1 MESGREER
9 RANLLPEKDDA
20 VGSETKDIQASITD
34 QAKVGRGC
42 DRKAIIDER
51 RVFNGIAIITRRE
64 ELHHSDDEGCLLD
77 VVLVYF
83 HKKIGF

>member
-83 HKKIGF
+83 HKIGF